1 MRPLDATELLNAWEH
16 GLNQPILQRALILI
30 LTACPELDSE
40 AAENMSIGARDAR
53 LLRLREWIFG
63 TRLLNT
69 AQCPQ
74 CGERVE
80 WEGRTRDLRIQTVD
94 DADLAEDFTLEVDN
108 YRLHFRLPTSKD
120 IAAVMAV
127 AQSDG
132 NTGAMA
138 LVKRCVVSAD
148 QAGDACNLADLP
160 QHALD
165 ALSQQIEKLDPQAEI
180 RTALTCPACSH
191 QWEVLFDI
199 AGFLWTEINNWAER
213 TLRSVNL
220 LASAYG
226 WTERE
231 ILSLSPVRRQLYQG
245 MVNR

>member
-1 MRPLDATELLNAWEH
+1 
-16 GLNQPILQRALILI
+16 
-30 LTACPELDSE
+30 
-40 AAENMSIGARDAR
+40 
-53 LLRLREWIFG
+53 
-63 TRLLNT
+63 
-69 AQCPQ
+69 
-74 CGERVE
+74 
-80 WEGRTRDLRIQTVD
+80 
-94 DADLAEDFTLEVDN
+94 
-108 YRLHFRLPTSKD
+108 
-120 IAAVMAV
+120 
-127 AQSDG
+127 
-132 NTGAMA
+132 
-138 LVKRCVVSAD
+138 
-148 QAGDACNLADLP
+148 LADLP

-245 MVNR
+245 LYQGMVNR